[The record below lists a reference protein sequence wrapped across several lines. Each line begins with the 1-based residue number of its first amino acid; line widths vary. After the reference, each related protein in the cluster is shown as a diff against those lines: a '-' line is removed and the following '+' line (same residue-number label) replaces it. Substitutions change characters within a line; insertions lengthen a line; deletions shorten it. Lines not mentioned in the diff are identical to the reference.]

1 MPKAHSAGS
10 TPPVVGIAPDSF
22 KGSLS
27 AEQVAE
33 AISNGIRR
41 ARADAVIR
49 IVPMADGGEGTLDAM
64 LAAGGERRVGNGR
77 GAASKRGEAATGL
90 LADGSA
96 SGETAGGVG
105 IPDPDRMGR
114 AGTARRTRGIGD

>member
-1 MPKAHSAGS
+1 MPHAHSAGL
-10 TPPVVGIAPDSF
+10 TPPVVVIAPDSF

-64 LAAGGERRVGNGR
+64 LAAGGERRV
-77 GAASKRGEAATGL
+77 
-90 LADGSA
+90 
-96 SGETAGGVG
+96 V
-105 IPDPDRMGR
+105 
-114 AGTARRTRGIGD
+114 

>member
-1 MPKAHSAGS
+1 MPHAHSAGS
-10 TPPVVGIAPDSF
+10 TPPVVVIAPDSF

-41 ARADAVIR
+41 ARADAIIR

-64 LAAGGERRVGNGR
+64 LAAGGERRVVNVR
-77 GAASKRGEAATGL
+77 GAASKRRDAATGL

-96 SGETAGGVG
+96 IVETAEVVG
-105 IPDPDRMGR
+105 ITDPDAWPCR
-114 AGTARRTRGIGD
+114 